1 MSGADNTRVMTRAER
16 PAPDDYVRLSAH
28 PRAKRSIARTKALGG
43 RVGVVL
49 GFGLAAK
56 AGLPSWDVGVR
67 ALAGG
72 IGGYVLL
79 WLFAVTVW
87 RQYALAEFRA
97 AEVARARRVTEYYA
111 RMEEIRAEKA
121 EALKAATDAAS

>member
-1 MSGADNTRVMTRAER
+1 MSGADNTRVMNHAGR
-16 PAPDDYVRLSAH
+16 PAPDEYVRLSAH
-28 PRAKRSIARTKALGG
+28 PRARRSIARTKAIGG
-43 RVGVVL
+43 LVGFVA
-49 GFGLAAK
+49 GFWLSSK

-97 AEVARARRVTEYYA
+97 AEVRRARRVTEYYA
-111 RMEEIRAEKA
+111 RMEQIRAEKA
-121 EALKAATDAAS
+121 EALKAATDAVS